1 MIIPDP
7 GALCPAPC
15 RGEQEGGVGGSLA
28 KRSCRSRDLS
38 KHPLLVCPQALEKH
52 VKARP
57 NGKEWKVGKQC
68 TLKGGLHSQLFSL
81 TGRSI

>member
-1 MIIPDP
+1 MKIPDP
-7 GALCPAPC
+7 GALCPASLDTVP
-15 RGEQEGGVGGSLA
+15 GEQEGGVGGSLA

-57 NGKEWKVGKQC
+57 NGKEWKVGK
-68 TLKGGLHSQLFSL
+68 
-81 TGRSI
+81 